1 METQESK
8 EHGIREHFPLF
19 RQHQGLLRD
28 FVAAGQVIHLPRGHQ
43 IYMQGD
49 ACQAIAFLFSG
60 AVRVFKCSESGR
72 EITLYEIV
80 PGETCILNAAC
91 IIGRRGYPANAVT
104 LMDCHAL
111 LIPAE
116 SFRELMAR
124 HEPLRIFVY
133 ALLGQRL
140 TEIMELVE
148 EVAFRRMD
156 DRVRDY
162 LLEKSCDGILQATH
176 QTIANDLGTSREVV
190 TRILRNLE
198 IMGEII
204 VSRSKIT
211 VLFAA
216 DNPV

>member
-1 METQESK
+1 MDTQEAK
-8 EHGIREHFPLF
+8 EIEIREHFPLF
-19 RQHQGLLRD
+19 RQHQGLLLD
-28 FVAAGQVIHLPRGHQ
+28 FVEAGKVIHLSRGHQ

-104 LMDCHAL
+104 LVDCHAL

-116 SFRELMAR
+116 SFRQLMAR
-124 HEPLRIFVY
+124 HEPLRIFIY
-133 ALLGQRL
+133 SLLGQRL

-198 IMGEII
+198 IMGEIH
-204 VSRSKIT
+204 VSRSRIT
-211 VLFAA
+211 LAPGFI
-216 DNPV
+216 DT